1 MSSISASHCL
11 PVIYKNFLVWFYPS
25 YSSSKRKEVS
35 LLHVFTHEVVLE
47 HGSFFRVAFTM
58 QYAWEAAVVMKFGK
72 FVGLETIIRVAYI
85 DLENSQAVV
94 TSKA

>member
-1 MSSISASHCL
+1 
-11 PVIYKNFLVWFYPS
+11 
-25 YSSSKRKEVS
+25 
-35 LLHVFTHEVVLE
+35 
-47 HGSFFRVAFTM
+47 M